1 MSMLSAKYICFE
13 YSGKIIFDN
22 ASIHVSEGSITGLLG
37 PNGSGKTTFF
47 DIICGLRKAKN
58 GILLNN
64 FSNQLYLSQTVLTP
78 PALRMFDVFKMT
90 TLLCSSSHISQ
101 EQALKKLS
109 TWSPEIVERYKEI
122 WTKKSS
128 VCSYGEK
135 RWFFTLSLLAVEAD
149 LVILDEPT
157 AGVDPEFRHYIWK
170 CLRGAASEGA
180 AILVSSHSIEEVAN
194 NCGNFYM
201 ISQQKFKPFDSG
213 KEFMHCYGSNTLDEA
228 FIRAA
233 AAPPRR
239 LGSL

>member
-1 MSMLSAKYICFE
+1 M
-13 YSGKIIFDN
+13 
-22 ASIHVSEGSITGLLG
+22 
-37 PNGSGKTTFF
+37 
-47 DIICGLRKAKN
+47 
-58 GILLNN
+58 
-64 FSNQLYLSQTVLTP
+64 
-78 PALRMFDVFKMT
+78 
-90 TLLCSSSHISQ
+90 
-101 EQALKKLS
+101 KKLS